1 MVTAS
6 NIIDICW
13 IIFILYWAMNWKS
26 VKPTKEMAWR
36 SQGFGWIIAWILV
49 LAYFLTPIGKNNIL
63 HQNNWIVFLIF
74 KQPIFQ
80 ILGVVLAILGLIIAI
95 TARKKLAEN
104 WSSNIEVK
112 KDHKLITTGVYKYI
126 RHPIYTGIACMGI
139 GTFLVFHSLLS
150 LLFLLVMITFCVL
163 KLKKEE
169 VLLMKHFPNEYPA
182 YKKRAKALIPFI
194 Y

>member
-1 MVTAS
+1 MVIAS

-13 IIFILYWAMNWKS
+13 IIFILYWAINWKS
-26 VKPTKEMAWR
+26 GKASEEMTWR
-36 SQGFGWIIAWILV
+36 SQGFGWIIAWVLILG
-49 LAYFLTPIGKNNIL
+49 YFLTPIGKDNTL
-63 HQNNWIVFLIF
+63 HKNNWLVFSVF

-80 ILGVVLAILGLIIAI
+80 TLGIILAILGLITAIA
-95 TARKKLAEN
+95 ARRKLASN
-104 WSSNIEVK
+104 WSSNIEFK
-112 KDHKLITTGVYKYI
+112 KDHTLITTGIYAYM

-150 LLFLLVMITFCVL
+150 LLFLFVMVTFCVF

-169 VLLMKHFPNEYPA
+169 VLLMKHFPKEYPA
-182 YKKRAKALIPFI
+182 YKKKTKALIPFI